1 MKSPNRLIVA
11 ILAVAALAIAF
22 WVLALSPK
30 REEAAELSAEAGQ
43 LRVALSEAQSKAVEA
58 ASAKREFPADYR
70 HLVVLGQAVPGGD
83 ETSSLLVELN
93 DIADK
98 ANVEFS
104 DIQIEGSGETPAA
117 TEASTE
123 SSPAAP
129 APAAPGSV
137 PAAATVPPTEAA
149 ASILPLGAK
158 IGPAGLGVMPYGL
171 TFSGNFF
178 QIANFIRGI
187 DSLVHTGGQNV
198 VVDGRL
204 VTVNGFSLSTE
215 TGEEESHRLSASFAV
230 TTYVTS
236 PEQGLTAGATPSSP
250 APVTTAAGA
259 SATASTAVEGP
270 SNPTE
275 TVGAG

>member
-1 MKSPNRLIVA
+1 MKTSNRLIVA

-30 REEAAELSAEAGQ
+30 REEADELSAEAGQ
-43 LRVALSEAQSKAVEA
+43 LRVALSEAQAKAVAA

-70 HLVVLGQAVPGGD
+70 HLVVLGQAVPAGD
-83 ETSSLLVELN
+83 ETSSLLVELSS
-93 DIADK
+93 IADK
-98 ANVEFS
+98 AKVDFS
-104 DIQIEGSGETPAA
+104 SIQLEGSGETSSAA
-117 TEASTE
+117 VAPTE
-123 SSPAAP
+123 STPAAP

-137 PAAATVPPTEAA
+137 QAAATVPPTEAA
-149 ASILPLGAK
+149 ASILPLGATV
-158 IGPAGLGVMPYGL
+158 GPAGLGVMPYGL

-178 QIANFIRGI
+178 QIANFIKGI
-187 DSLVHTGGQNV
+187 DSLVDAGGRNV
-198 VVDGRL
+198 AVDGRL
-204 VTVNGFSLSTE
+204 VTINGFSLSTE
-215 TGEEESHRLSASFAV
+215 QGEEKSHQLNANFAV
-230 TTYVTS
+230 TTYITP

-259 SATASTAVEGP
+259 SEAASTAAEGP